1 MNRRASSQRSLSSLP
16 FRKLPTREPS
26 PTRCVLEFKDAL
38 VGSRRNGKL
47 GELRREVLSKTA
59 FPVRARAITVTLPM
73 KRRSGNQAITLV
85 ELLVV
90 IALLALLMMMV
101 LPRVARPRRGA
112 ALKCMNNLKNVG
124 LAFRIFATDN
134 NGRFPTAVSASE
146 GGTLEQLNTPSS
158 AFHHFAAMSNEL
170 STPKIL
176 VCPQDGRNAATNWI
190 SLRNI
195 NLSYFVGLKAN
206 PARPK
211 MFLSGDRHIASDIH
225 STNGFLELKPN
236 LSVRWSR
243 PLHENRGHIVF
254 ADGSVHALF
263 SPQLARASRVTGDAT
278 NRVALP

>member
-1 MNRRASSQRSLSSLP
+1 M
-16 FRKLPTREPS
+16 
-26 PTRCVLEFKDAL
+26 
-38 VGSRRNGKL
+38 
-47 GELRREVLSKTA
+47 
-59 FPVRARAITVTLPM
+59 
-73 KRRSGNQAITLV
+73 V

-101 LPRVARPRRGA
+101 LPRVGRPRRVA
-112 ALKCMNNLKNVG
+112 AFKCMNNLKNVG

-134 NGRFPTAVSASE
+134 NGCFPMAASTSA
-146 GGTLEQLNTPSS
+146 GGTLELLDSPFS
-158 AFHHFAAMSNEL
+158 AFSHFAAMSNEL

-190 SLRNI
+190 SLRNT
-195 NLSYFVGLKAN
+195 NLSYFVGLEAN

-211 MFLSGDRHIASDIH
+211 MFLSGDRHVATDLR
-225 STNGFLELKPN
+225 STNGFLELKTN
-236 LSVRWSR
+236 LSVRWLR
-243 PLHENRGHIVF
+243 PLHENRGHVVF